1 MAFVHSRQLATI
13 ADAVGMDVPEGAM
26 RAAMLDMIAATAPSD
41 IITLSPRRNLCID
54 NPLKITVF
62 LPSDEAMT
70 VVVWPRMQVA
80 ALKRM
85 IWDKGGCVPADNQRL
100 IFLVHDVNDRAELRE
115 YGVASGDAMVVLPRH
130 RSSAATS
137 SEAAPSAAAPPPPP
151 PAPPSAPG
159 SGDSLP
165 GLPGETQVIV
175 QSISTG
181 ENTPV
186 VVNPAYVVP
195 VLKALVSAKTGIDPQ
210 DQRLVYKLRIMEDNH
225 TIQEHGVP
233 DHGFIYMFTGKTVSA

>member
-1 MAFVHSRQLATI
+1 MAFAHSRQLAAI
-13 ADAVGMDVPEGAM
+13 ADAMGIDVAEGTTS
-26 RAAMLDMIAATAPSD
+26 AAMLDMIVATASND

-62 LPSDEAMT
+62 LPCDEAMT

-85 IWDKGGCVPADNQRL
+85 IWDKGGCIPADNQRL
-100 IFLVHDVNDRAELRE
+100 IFLVHDMNDRAELRE
-115 YGVASGDAMVVLPRH
+115 YGVSSRDAMVVLPRH
-130 RSSAATS
+130 RSTAAS
-137 SEAAPSAAAPPPPP
+137 SEAAPSAAPP

-159 SGDSLP
+159 SDDSLP
-165 GLPGETQVIV
+165 ELPGEIQVIV
-175 QSISTG
+175 QNISTG

-233 DHGFIYMFTGKTVSA
+233 DHGFIYMFTGKTMNA